1 MNPLT
6 LALLR
11 RVAIYALL
19 LASGLLAVPAALTE
33 LGLMGPTADERIE
46 SAQRALQAARA
57 YGAEGLSVYGE
68 ASRELDRARQLAR
81 EGSDRAARHAAARAE
96 RAAVA
101 AQRSALVT
109 REDERRRAEA
119 IVNDVDK
126 QLNDLE
132 NLYSAV

>member
-1 MNPLT
+1 MNV
-6 LALLR
+6 
-11 RVAIYALL
+11 RVLVSVAT
-19 LASGLLAVPAALTE
+19 V
-33 LGLMGPTADERIE
+33 
-46 SAQRALQAARA
+46 QAANAHDVTLRAGRA
-57 YGAEGLSVYGE
+57 YGAEGLSVYGG
-68 ASRELDRARQLAR
+68 ASRELDLARQLAR
-81 EGSDRAARHAAARAE
+81 QGSDRLARHAAVRAE

-132 NLYSAV
+132 GLYSAVTPK